1 MKTKLIYLL
10 LLFAL
15 SSFSQEIP
23 IIKVG
28 KQIISIKKLN
38 VNVSVVG
45 DIAITT
51 YDMEFYNPKNRVLE
65 GELSFPLGEN
75 QSVTRFALD
84 ISGNLRE
91 AVVVEKE
98 KARVAFES
106 TVRKRIDPALLEQ
119 TKGNNYKARIY
130 PIPAR
135 GYKRVVVAFQQKLV
149 LSNESYYYKLP
160 FNFKNKLEEFS
171 LSFDIFN
178 QNNKPVFT
186 KGMVKEFLYD
196 SKNERYYAR
205 INKRKTSVI
214 KPVLIKIPLNINK
227 QKTLV
232 NENCFYF
239 NKQL

>member
-28 KQIISIKKLN
+28 KKTISIKKLK

-51 YDMEFYNPKNRVLE
+51 YDMEFYNPKNRILE

-84 ISGNLRE
+84 INGNLRE
-91 AVVVEKE
+91 AVVIEKE

-106 TVRKRIDPALLEQ
+106 TVRNRIDPALLEQ

-149 LSNESYYYKLP
+149 LNNEFYYYKLP

-171 LSFDIFN
+171 L
-178 QNNKPVFT
+178 
-186 KGMVKEFLYD
+186 
-196 SKNERYYAR
+196 
-205 INKRKTSVI
+205 
-214 KPVLIKIPLNINK
+214 
-227 QKTLV
+227 
-232 NENCFYF
+232 
-239 NKQL
+239 